1 MRKIPS
7 TGTEDKAVL
16 GQGYD
21 VSEERFAGL
30 CVLGDR
36 QFAGT
41 QEATIS
47 FDKKVSET
55 EVADSLGFSVGG
67 KARYGLITGSLS
79 AEFTSSSSSSDYSE
93 VAVYSAKYQ
102 FKNQKLNYTGLTPQ
116 GQQAKGS
123 AVGNNFVWE
132 NWEKT
137 CGHEF
142 VEQVVQGA
150 SLYISI
156 KIEFSTKASKTA
168 FDAQFS
174 LSGPMFE
181 VGGKLSTASKQFGKT
196 ASISI
201 QAYQLGGDVAKLS
214 QALNANLGDKPEVKA
229 IAVCSMDNPD
239 ACLQLLNGAIKYAT
253 DEFPK
258 QINPALGADNPAG
271 PADLIYITKP
281 WSDLALYSPPAII
294 ADGVKTAREDLSFQF
309 ERNLKYRNRVR
320 ALQTGPLRLSPAQQT
335 KIELIDTIVSDNLK
349 LIDETAN
356 ICYSQMDR
364 CVAKVDEC
372 KTLLKSF
379 NEEDF
384 DVHPESIAQWYE
396 IKDLPSTL
404 QEVRRVMNGLEELVK
419 DRVNNWAEIK
429 EEDKGTLIEKILK
442 NEENIVLY
450 SLGISSTE
458 YLTWLLSLPSLT
470 TINLFS
476 NQITDISSLSF
487 LTNLTNINLISNQI
501 TDISPLSSL
510 NNLTNIYLNS
520 NQITDIAP
528 LSSLNNL
535 LDVAL
540 GINQITDITPLSS
553 LTNLTKIY
561 LHSNQVTDITPL
573 SSLTNLAYIDLSS
586 NQVTDIS
593 PLSSLLK
600 LSSLKIA
607 SNPIENFKIENSAT
621 DFFKNLFFT
630 ADKISIVKSYNR
642 IWLVDGLTTYTG
654 VLTRRGKSNVFD
666 AQWSSSDGSTSNEVM
681 VLTGMDLK
689 DLTFRLKLQPPA
701 GFLNY
706 DYAGTLTSDG
716 QQVVLGKVYSFGP
729 GSNPEYDWTAEVIK

>member
-335 KIELIDTIVSDNLK
+335 KIEHIDTIVSDNLK

-384 DVHPESIAQWYE
+384 DIHPETIAQWYE

-404 QEVRRVMNGLEELVK
+404 QKVREIMDQLESLVK
-419 DRVNNWAEIK
+419 NRVNNWNEVK
-429 EEDKGTLIEKILK
+429 PEDKGDLIGKLLEDD
-442 NEENIVLY
+442 EEI
-450 SLGISSTE
+450 SLGMAGISN
-458 YLTWLLSLPSLT
+458 LTQLSWLSSLPRLTKLYLWSNQIKDITPLSSLTSLT
-470 TINLFS
+470 TIYLHV
-476 NQITDISSLSF
+476 NQIK
-487 LTNLTNINLISNQI
+487 
-501 TDISPLSSL
+501 DISPLSSL
-510 NNLTNIYLNS
+510 INLTEISLDS
-520 NQITDIAP
+520 NQINDI
-528 LSSLNNL
+528 S
-535 LDVAL
+535 
-540 GINQITDITPLSS
+540 PLSS
-553 LTNLTKIY
+553 LTNLTKIT
-561 LHSNQVTDITPL
+561 LSENPLTDISPLLSLPNLAEISLSSNQIKDITPL
-573 SSLTNLAYIDLSS
+573 SSL
-586 NQVTDIS
+586 
-593 PLSSLLK
+593 LK
-600 LSSLKIA
+600 LRTVFFDRDVG
-607 SNPIENFKIENSAT
+607 IENCKIENSAT
-621 DFFKNLFFT
+621 NFFKNLFFV
-630 ADKISIVKSYNR
+630 ADKISIVKSR
-642 IWLVDGLTTYTG
+642 KISDGLLTYTG
-654 VLTRRGKSNVFD
+654 ILTRQGKSNLFD
-666 AQWSSSDGSTSNEVM
+666 AQWSSSNGTTSNEVM
-681 VLTGMDLK
+681 IFRGMRLSDLN
-689 DLTFRLKLQPPA
+689 FEIHLKESEFPST
-701 GFLNY
+701 Y
-706 DYAGTLTSDG
+706 VYKGTLTSDA
-716 QQVVLGKVYSFGP
+716 QQFMSGTFFSGFRKEI
-729 GSNPEYDWTAEVIK
+729 NPAYDWIAKVIE